1 MMSAEG
7 PLLHRF
13 EQTPMPVKFRDY
25 YETLGVPRSAGQDD
39 IKHAFRKLARKH
51 HPDVNPGD
59 KAAEDRFKEISE
71 ANQVLSDPE
80 KRRYYDE
87 LGADWK
93 AGMDFTVSPGGADA
107 FRARN
112 GETSERSWSGD
123 RYGASSDFFE
133 AMFGRRPEGA
143 GFEFHARGP
152 DIESEISIPLE
163 EAHRGTKRVV
173 RIPVEEPCPECGGT
187 GVKEGKTCPVCHGSG
202 TETRFEN
209 FTVNIPKGVQ
219 DGSAIRVPGKGGAGL
234 GGGARGDLYLRI
246 HIQPDKRFRL
256 RDRSDTELDLPLAP
270 WEAVLG
276 STIRVPTLDG
286 LVELRIPPGSQA
298 GQTLRLRGK
307 GLAKQEGGQGDQYVR
322 LKIVVPTKPT
332 EKELELLKQ
341 LATESS
347 FKPRMSW
354 N

>member
-1 MMSAEG
+1 
-7 PLLHRF
+7 
-13 EQTPMPVKFRDY
+13 MPVKFRDY
-25 YETLGVPRSAGQDD
+25 YETLGVPRSASQDE
-39 IKHAFRKLARKH
+39 IKSAFRKLARKL

-59 KAAEDRFKEISE
+59 KSAEERFKEINE
-71 ANQVLSDPE
+71 ANEVLSDPT

-93 AGMDFTVSPGGADA
+93 AGMDFTPPAGGATDFSA
-107 FRARN
+107 SN
-112 GETSERSWSGD
+112 GGASERPRSRD
-123 RYGASSDFFE
+123 PYGPSSDFFE
-133 AMFGRRPEGA
+133 AVYGRRREGA
-143 GFEFHARGP
+143 GFEFHARGS

-173 RIPVEEPCPECGGT
+173 RIPIEELCPECGGT
-187 GVKEGKTCPVCHGSG
+187 GIKEGKTCPVCHGTG
-202 TETRFEN
+202 TQTRLES

-219 DGSAIRVPGKGGAGL
+219 NDSVIRVPGKGGPGM
-234 GGGARGDLYLRI
+234 GGGARGDLYFRV
-246 HIQPDKRFRL
+246 HIQPDHRFRL
-256 RDRSDTELDLPLAP
+256 RDGSDTELDLPLAP

-276 STIRVPTLDG
+276 GTVRVPTLDG
-286 LVELRIPPGSQA
+286 PVELRIPAGSQG

-307 GLAKQEGGQGDQYVR
+307 GLAKQDGSQGDQYVR
-322 LKIVVPTKPT
+322 LKIVVPPKPT

-347 FKPRMSW
+347 FEPRKSW

>member
-1 MMSAEG
+1 MA
-7 PLLHRF
+7 
-13 EQTPMPVKFRDY
+13 VKFRDY
-25 YETLGVPRSAGQDD
+25 YETLGVPRGASQDE
-39 IKHAFRKLARKH
+39 IKRAFRKLARKL

-59 KAAEDRFKEISE
+59 KTAEDRFKEINE
-71 ANQVLSDPE
+71 ANEVLSDPT

-93 AGMDFTVSPGGADA
+93 AGMDFTPPAGEADS
-107 FRARN
+107 FS
-112 GETSERSWSGD
+112 TSSRGTNERSQSRD
-123 RYGASSDFFE
+123 RYGSSSDFFE
-133 AMFGRRPEGA
+133 AMFGRRRQGA
-143 GFEFHARGP
+143 GVEFHARGS

-163 EAHRGTKRVV
+163 EAHRGTKRLV
-173 RIPVEEPCPECGGT
+173 RIPVEELCPECGGT

-202 TETRFEN
+202 TETKFEN
-209 FTVNIPKGVQ
+209 FTVNIPKGVR
-219 DGSAIRVPGKGGAGL
+219 DDSMIRVPGKGGSGMGA
-234 GGGARGDLYLRI
+234 GARGDLYFRV

-256 RDRSDTELDLPLAP
+256 RDGSDTELDLPLAP

-286 LVELRIPPGSQA
+286 QVELRIPPGSQG

-307 GLAKQEGGQGDQYVR
+307 GLAKQDGNQGDQYVR
-322 LKIVVPTKPT
+322 LKIVVPPKPN

-341 LATESS
+341 LAAESS
-347 FKPRMSW
+347 FEPRMSW